1 MNIPGIRTQ
10 HLGRWDPEQSLLVLQ
25 DFLAM
30 AHTHSEP
37 VGHGA
42 ALLRLGLFVACAV
55 AAPCLILGDLNWQH
69 LHHNISQPQ
78 GFQYVDREDADVLGR
93 NAQLAVDFL

>member
-1 MNIPGIRTQ
+1 MQARKYTDPSFHRFPQNGALLLQGGSGMNIPGIRTQ

-30 AHTHSEP
+30 AHTHAES

-42 ALLRLGLFVACAV
+42 ALLRLGSFVACAV
-55 AAPCLILGDLNWQH
+55 AAL
-69 LHHNISQPQ
+69 
-78 GFQYVDREDADVLGR
+78 
-93 NAQLAVDFL
+93 